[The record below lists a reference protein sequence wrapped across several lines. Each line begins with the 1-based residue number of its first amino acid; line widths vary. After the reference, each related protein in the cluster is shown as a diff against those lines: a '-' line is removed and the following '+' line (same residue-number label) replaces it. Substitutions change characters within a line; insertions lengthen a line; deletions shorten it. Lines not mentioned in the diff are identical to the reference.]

1 MLLSKLIFI
10 YVTLEINASPR
21 NEGSD
26 HRGLSVGQVAIPR
39 RKSSSSSST
48 SSSVY
53 SDQAGYPPSSTSPNT
68 PPFVISR
75 ERRISAGAAGSALAK
90 AISMASERLFGS
102 GNSPPNYNRLQQTM
116 VGSPRGFLIMGAAGH
131 QQLGSDEDSSSN
143 NKDGDLYNDDN
154 RTMIMIEQAACMGH
168 AVAKFAD
175 TKFEL
180 LVSGRGG
187 VVNESALAA
196 EALVL
201 HLKAL
206 ALLEFGF
213 KMAKKYW
220 HRRCFSD
227 TQQQQQQQQESSSR
241 SSAVR
246 LNDAVQWMR
255 ERFNECLDRASFEKS
270 KCDEQTDPAN
280 SDFSGNSACVEKLLY
295 DRALEMVS
303 SDGYVI
309 HVLTLYFLWY

>member
-1 MLLSKLIFI
+1 
-10 YVTLEINASPR
+10 
-21 NEGSD
+21 
-26 HRGLSVGQVAIPR
+26 
-39 RKSSSSSST
+39 
-48 SSSVY
+48 
-53 SDQAGYPPSSTSPNT
+53 
-68 PPFVISR
+68 
-75 ERRISAGAAGSALAK
+75 
-90 AISMASERLFGS
+90 MASERLFGS

-116 VGSPRGFLIMGAAGH
+116 VGSPRGFLIMGAAG
-131 QQLGSDEDSSSN
+131 QQQMGSDEDSSSN
-143 NKDGDLYNDDN
+143 NKDGDLNDDN
-154 RTMIMIEQAACMGH
+154 RAMLLIEKAACMGH

-213 KMAKKYW
+213 EMAKKYW
-220 HRRCFSD
+220 HRRRFSD
-227 TQQQQQQQQESSSR
+227 TQRQESSSR

-270 KCDEQTDPAN
+270 KCEQMDPAN
-280 SDFSGNSACVEKLLY
+280 SDFSGNSTCVEKLLY
-295 DRALEMVS
+295 DRALEMVN
-303 SDGYVI
+303 SDGNVI
-309 HVLTLYFLWY
+309 FVLTLCFLN